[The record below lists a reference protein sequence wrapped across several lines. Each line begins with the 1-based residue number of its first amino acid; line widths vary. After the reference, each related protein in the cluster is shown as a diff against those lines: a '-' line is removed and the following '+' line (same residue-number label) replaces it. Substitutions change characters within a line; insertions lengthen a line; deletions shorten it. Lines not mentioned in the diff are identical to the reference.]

1 MTSSVDR
8 SRARLSV
15 IAAILALAMLALGC
29 SSDSSGGGSA
39 TSAPASTGAV
49 LRVPE
54 DFPTIQAAVDAAK
67 PGDLVLIAPGVYREG
82 VVVQTENIV
91 IRGLDRNEVIID
103 GEFTRDNGIKVFADG
118 VAVENLT
125 VRNNTGNGLFFT
137 GDYDSDYVLTGYR
150 ASYVTAYNNG
160 DYGIYAFNARLGI
173 IEDSYGS
180 GHPDSAFYIGQC
192 NPCDAVIRNVLAE
205 NNMLG
210 YSGTNSSTNLY
221 LINSEWRRN
230 MIGVVPNSQDSEKLA
245 PQGHMVIAG
254 NYIHDNNNPGVPINN
269 DTYRLASGT
278 GIVITGGVEN
288 LVTKNRVEDNLRGN
302 IVVILWPFRD
312 PGLPPFEAIG
322 NRIIGNIARGA
333 TGIGDLVLWLADS
346 SQGVQ
351 GNCFADNDFLTS
363 FPADIEKVAPCD
375 APGGKGLPDID
386 LDKLT
391 MGPPGVDYKTVPPPP
406 PQPNMPDAATAPARP
421 ATDIVIDVD
430 VDAITMPAR
439 RGS

>member
-1 MTSSVDR
+1 MR
-8 SRARLSV
+8 NRRHLS
-15 IAAILALAMLALGC
+15 ALAVVLAVALLALGC
-29 SSDSSGGGSA
+29 SSSSTGGSTG
-39 TSAPASTGAV
+39 TSEPAASGAV
-49 LRVPE
+49 LRVPQ
-54 DFPTIQAAVDAAK
+54 DHPTIQAAVDAAQ
-67 PGDLVLIAPGVYREG
+67 PGDLVLISPGVYREG
-82 VVVQTENIV
+82 VVVQTEDIV

-173 IEDSYGS
+173 IEHSYGS

-192 NPCDAVIRNVLAE
+192 NPCDAIIRDVLAE

-221 LINSEWRRN
+221 LIDSEWRNN
-230 MIGVVPNSQDSEKLA
+230 MIGIVPNSQDGEKLA

-254 NYIHDNNNPGVPINN
+254 NYVHDNNNPEVPINN

-278 GIVITGGVEN
+278 GIIITGGVEN
-288 LVTKNRVEDNLRGN
+288 LVTKNRVEGNLRGN
-302 IVVILWPFRD
+302 IAVILWPFRD

-322 NRIIGNIARGA
+322 NRVVGNIARGA

-363 FPADIEKVAPCD
+363 FPADIEQVAPCG
-375 APGGKGLPDID
+375 APGGKDLPDID
-386 LDKLT
+386 LDKLA
-391 MGPPGVDYKTVPPPP
+391 MGPPGVDYKSVVAPP
-406 PQPNMPDAATAPARP
+406 PQPTMPDAATAPARP
-421 ATDIVIDVD
+421 ATDLVIDVD
-430 VDAITMPAR
+430 VEAIALPP
-439 RGS
+439 GKD